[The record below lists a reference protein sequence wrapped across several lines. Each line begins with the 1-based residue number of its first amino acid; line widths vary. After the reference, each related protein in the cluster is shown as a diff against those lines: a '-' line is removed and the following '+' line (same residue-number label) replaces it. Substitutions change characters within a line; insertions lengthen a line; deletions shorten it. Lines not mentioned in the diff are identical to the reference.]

1 MAYSLVTYTSS
12 GGQTY
17 NVPFPYLEQAH
28 VKVYINGV
36 ATSAFTW
43 SDAATIHLTN
53 APAVGATVLIKRE
66 TPRDGMDKD
75 FSAQPRLKGEDL
87 DEALLQ
93 AYYIGLEALD
103 NASHDVLQAYVDDAA
118 AAQVAAE
125 LAETNAEAA
134 RDLAIGAKDAA
145 ILARGAAEA
154 ARDAAVLAKIAAES
168 YAESAGA
175 GTYQEISS
183 APTTDANEVKLYAKD
198 VTGVT
203 ELFIRKES
211 NGTEVQVT
219 NGAGLSGAGAHAAS
233 HKAGGADS
241 IKLDELAAP
250 TDVTTLNASVSAH
263 GLCPKLPGN
272 TTTFLRGDGTFA
284 AAACS
289 LEVATQAETDAG
301 ALDTKIVTPAKLYAT
316 PGVYRKNAV
325 INGDMMVWQR
335 GTTFTASADGAF
347 HADRWSHIEATDAVV
362 TVSKS
367 TNVPTDAQGIGRF
380 AASLQVDVTTA
391 DTSIGSG
398 QAHAIR
404 YKVEGYDI
412 RGLVGQ
418 VCTLSFWVYAT
429 KTGIYCV
436 NLLCSGADHS
446 YVKEYTINSAN
457 TWEKKTITFTLDAS
471 SGTWDFTNGVGL
483 QIRWTLAAG
492 SNYQTATDG
501 VWGTALYATANQVNG
516 LDSSD
521 NYFLL
526 TGVQL
531 EKGSAATPF
540 EYRHFAEELAL
551 CQRYFEKSY
560 DMDDYPGESGWN
572 QQGCV
577 YLPCYSTTEA
587 PGAAFKVA
595 KRAAPT
601 ITCYSSVDGT
611 VNKCYSDGANRD
623 ASAGYIGDMGFG
635 YIAGFSYS
643 GLVQYHWT
651 ASSEL

>member
-1 MAYSLVTYTSS
+1 MAYSFVTYTSA

-17 NVPFPYLEQAH
+17 SVPFPYLDVDH
-28 VKVYINGV
+28 VKVLINGV
-36 ATSAFTW
+36 ETTAFTW
-43 SDAATIHLTN
+43 SDAATIHLN
-53 APAVGATVLIKRE
+53 AAPAVGAIILIKRE
-66 TPRDGMDKD
+66 TPRDGMDNS
-75 FSAQPRLKGEDL
+75 FSAQPRLKGGDL

-93 AYYIGLEALD
+93 TYYIGLEALD
-103 NASHDVLQAYVDDAA
+103 GTQLDWDAVEA
-118 AAQVAAE
+118 KDLALAAQA
-125 LAETNAEAA
+125 
-134 RDLAIGAKDAA
+134 
-145 ILARGAAEA
+145 AAEA
-154 ARDAAVLAKIAAES
+154 AADLAAT
-168 YAESAGA
+168 YTGSAGA
-175 GTYQEISS
+175 GTYMEVPA
-183 APTTDANEVKLYAKD
+183 APSTDVNEVKMYAKD
-198 VTGVT
+198 VTGVA

-211 NGTEVQVT
+211 NGAEIQVT
-219 NGAGLSGAGAHAAS
+219 SGGILNGT
-233 HKAGGADS
+233 
-241 IKLDELAAP
+241 EL
-250 TDVTTLNASVSAH
+250 
-263 GLCPKLPGN
+263 
-272 TTTFLRGDGTFA
+272 
-284 AAACS
+284 
-289 LEVATQAETDAG
+289 ATQAETDAG

-347 HADRWSHIEATDAVV
+347 HADRWSHIAATDAVV

-560 DMDDYPGESGWN
+560 E
-572 QQGCV
+572 Q
-577 YLPCYSTTEA
+577 STT
-587 PGAAFKVA
+587 PGTANDAGRIFFSSAVAYDYGYCSFKVT
-595 KRAAPT
+595 KRAAATVVFYSPKNGASGY
-601 ITCYSSVDGT
+601 CHDYSS
-611 VNKCYSDGANRD
+611 GANVALTGYSSEFGAD
-623 ASAGYIGDMGFG
+623 FSGPLTTAHLFAVHYTASA
-635 YIAGFSYS
+635 
-643 GLVQYHWT
+643 
-651 ASSEL
+651 EL

>member
-1 MAYSLVTYTSS
+1 MTVSSTTNRAQFNCNGSTTSFPFTFKYLADSDLQVYLHNTVTGATTLLTLNVDYEITPAIPGPGGTLDFLGTYLATPPGSDYVLTILRFILRTQEVDFRNGDALDEENIEGMGDKLTMMVQELDNKMARTLAFPPTSGISNISVPDPVAGAFLRWNLSGNGLENATYVDPTLITISDYWRAVIDGGDTLPEALTAMGLDPSLVTLTLPD
-12 GGQTY
+12 
-17 NVPFPYLEQAH
+17 NVT
-28 VKVYINGV
+28 I
-36 ATSAFTW
+36 
-43 SDAATIHLTN
+43 SDF
-53 APAVGATVLIKRE
+53 IK
-66 TPRDGMDKD
+66 T
-75 FSAQPRLKGEDL
+75 LL
-87 DEALLQ
+87 D
-93 AYYIGLEALD
+93 D
-103 NASHDVLQAYVDDAA
+103 NDAA
-118 AAQVAAE
+118 AARATLQ
-125 LAETNAEAA
+125 
-134 RDLAIGAKDAA
+134 I
-145 ILARGAAEA
+145 
-154 ARDAAVLAKIAAES
+154 
-168 YAESAGA
+168 
-175 GTYQEISS
+175 
-183 APTTDANEVKLYAKD
+183 P
-198 VTGVT
+198 
-203 ELFIRKES
+203 
-211 NGTEVQVT
+211 
-219 NGAGLSGAGAHAAS
+219 AAS
-233 HKAGGADS
+233 
-241 IKLDELAAP
+241 E
-250 TDVTTLNASVSAH
+250 SVA
-263 GLCPKLPGN
+263 
-272 TTTFLRGDGTFA
+272 
-284 AAACS
+284 
-289 LEVATQAETDAG
+289 VATQAETDAG

-347 HADRWSHIEATDAVV
+347 HADRWSHIATTDAVV

-540 EYRHFAEELAL
+540 EYRHFAEEFAL

-560 DMDDYPGESGWN
+560 G
-572 QQGCV
+572 Q
-577 YLPCYSTTEA
+577 STT
-587 PGAAFKVA
+587 PGTATNVGRIFFTSAIANDYGYCSFKVT
-595 KRAAPT
+595 KRAAATVVFYSPT
-601 ITCYSSVDGT
+601 NGASGYCRDYSSAVNVALSGDTINEFGVSFSGT
-611 VNKCYSDGANRD
+611 LTTAHLFAVHYT
-623 ASAGYIGDMGFG
+623 ASA
-635 YIAGFSYS
+635 
-643 GLVQYHWT
+643 
-651 ASSEL
+651 EL